1 MVLGSRLCATLPRTL
16 ILLALSVASQSAHGA
31 APDLD
36 TLVVP
41 EPPALV
47 PRKPTEDIRR
57 LLRPEASIIEAR
69 NRLDRNIAERRQ
81 ALADARALEQLLIAD
96 LATETASF
104 DARSASLEADRQLV
118 RTRLSQLGR
127 SARSPALVDLLA
139 GTPAAT
145 GVATYEARRSARG
158 LLALADRERVRAYA
172 AQVAA
177 WEVAKADLARRT
189 TNLSRTQQTIAGLEQ
204 ELAWDAEEQAALR
217 AAVVAEPE
225 FYAAYAQEMEKLDE
239 LVATKVKELTSSAP
253 QRPRMYMEETRG
265 GLATPIR
272 NTDIVGGFGTRNYKG
287 IRSVWRGTHF
297 YPMRPPPDDGRTE
310 VRAIYWGWVAWTGW
324 LAGLGQVVILD
335 HTMGYTSIYAHLA
348 TIDVAVGIKVKTG
361 EILGAMGDTE
371 SFFGPRLYM
380 ELRKDGVALDPVPWM
395 R

>member
-1 MVLGSRLCATLPRTL
+1 MSARP
-16 ILLALSVASQSAHGA
+16 LLAACLACASLTLLDRSVHA
-31 APDLD
+31 APPDLD
-36 TLVVP
+36 TLIVP

-47 PRKPTEDIRR
+47 PRKPSEDIRR

-69 NRLDRNIAERRQ
+69 NRLDRNIAERDK
-81 ALADARALEQLLIAD
+81 ALQETRELERLLIAD
-96 LATETASF
+96 LATQTASF
-104 DARSASLEADRQLV
+104 EARTASLEADRQLV
-118 RTRLSQLGR
+118 RTRLTQLEK
-127 SARSPALVDLLA
+127 SARTPALADLLSTPA
-139 GTPAAT
+139 GTS
-145 GVATYEARRSARG
+145 GVASYEARRSARA
-158 LLALADRERVRAYA
+158 LLGVADRERIRRYA
-172 AQVAA
+172 DKAAAWQVA
-177 WEVAKADLARRT
+177 KDDLARRT
-189 TNLSRTQQTIAGLEQ
+189 TNLSRTEETLAHLQQ

-217 AAVVAEPE
+217 AAVVTEPE

-239 LVATKVKELTSSAP
+239 IVAAKVKELAASAP

-287 IRSVWRGTHF
+287 IRSVWRGAHF
-297 YPMRPPPDDGRTE
+297 YPMRPPPEGGRTD

-335 HTMGYTSIYAHLA
+335 HTMGYTSLYAHLA
-348 TIDVAVGIKVKTG
+348 TIEVEVGAKVKTG
-361 EILGAMGDTE
+361 DVLGAMGDTE